1 MSGHRSKK
9 AFAFLKVA
17 PLPRRQVAQHYAPHA
32 YALQTDD
39 FQADLFA
46 HAPNLAL
53 LAFLQD
59 ETQLIVVLPAYLRAL
74 QRFAIQRQTVIE
86 HRQTIAGDLSRSEG
100 RRLGKECVSTYRSRW
115 CQLH

>member
-59 ETQLIVVLPAYLRAL
+59 ETQLIVVLPAYMRAL

-86 HRQTIAGDLSRSEG
+86 QIG
-100 RRLGKECVSTYRSRW
+100 RASCRERV
-115 CQLH
+115 CQYV